1 MAGRYFKAGPIDPG
15 QREPISGRRP
25 LMRRRFTIR

>member
-25 LMRRRFTIR
+25 L